1 MSIIITTPIDEIEEE
16 QEQSSRTYRLDLDNG
31 RIAGIIDGLEAVE
44 QAIRKAL
51 ITQRF
56 KCLIYDSQ
64 YGSEIEEAII
74 AGDATED
81 YIVTA
86 IEGFVRDAL
95 KPDSR
100 IVDVRDFDI
109 QHADDTVHISFT
121 ADTIFGTTEIKEVI

>member
-1 MSIIITTPIDEIEEE
+1 MSTIITTPIDEIEES
-16 QEQSSRTYRLDLDNG
+16 QEQSSKTYRLDLDKG
-31 RIAGIIDGLEAVE
+31 RISGIIDGLEAVE

-74 AGDATED
+74 AADASED
-81 YIVTA
+81 YTRTA

-100 IVDVRDFDI
+100 IVDIHDFEI
-109 QHADDTVHISFT
+109 EFTDDAANISFI
-121 ADTIFGTTEIKEVI
+121 ADTIFGTTEIKEVV